1 MFGEDIQSPP
11 APEPAQEIIS
21 SVSADSDSTPDAPIP
36 VAAEVPEP
44 AATPVPAA
52 PPAAPITPS
61 PATPAPVITV
71 PPVSRRSGAGFRWF
85 LVIIAGLLL
94 VCGMSVAYF
103 FLSHPDTQG
112 VSVIRMEGTM
122 VTGEASDTEY
132 IGSEVV
138 GRELRD
144 AADDPM
150 VEAIVLRVN
159 SPGGTPS
166 AAQEIIGDLE
176 YAKTKKPVVVS
187 MGDIGTSAA
196 YYVSA
201 HADRIY
207 ANPDTFTAGVGVI
220 WKFSDISGWME
231 KEGYNVSTIKS
242 GSKKDMGS
250 TSRPLSTDEEA
261 YAQKI
266 VSDSFEEF
274 IADVT
279 TERVIARSDI
289 EDGRVIRGAD
299 AVKINVVDEL
309 GNLNDAIEGAKRL
322 AQSRSRSSLPG
333 LPS

>member
-1 MFGEDIQSPP
+1 
-11 APEPAQEIIS
+11 
-21 SVSADSDSTPDAPIP
+21 
-36 VAAEVPEP
+36 
-44 AATPVPAA
+44 
-52 PPAAPITPS
+52 
-61 PATPAPVITV
+61 
-71 PPVSRRSGAGFRWF
+71 
-85 LVIIAGLLL
+85 VIIIVGLLL
-94 VCGMSVAYF
+94 VCGVSVAYYL
-103 FLSHPDTQG
+103 LSHPDTQG

-122 VTGEASDTEY
+122 VTGDVYDGDT

-138 GRELRD
+138 GRELRE
-144 AADDPM
+144 AADDPL
-150 VEAIVLRVN
+150 VDAIVLRVN
-159 SPGGTPS
+159 SPGGTPA

-187 MGDIGTSAA
+187 MGDMGTSAA

-220 WKFSDISGWME
+220 WKFSDISRWME
-231 KEGYNVSTIKS
+231 KEGYNVSTVKS

-250 TSRPLSTDEEA
+250 TSRPLSTDEEE

-266 VSDSFEEF
+266 VTDSFENF
-274 IADVT
+274 IADIT
-279 TERVIARSDI
+279 AQRVIARSDI

-309 GNLNDAIEGAKRL
+309 GNLNDAIDGAKRM
-322 AQSRSRSSLPG
+322 AKSRSKSSLPG

>member
-1 MFGEDIQSPP
+1 MDGNDIPLPP
-11 APEPAQEIIS
+11 APEASAISEPPETATPAEPPA
-21 SVSADSDSTPDAPIP
+21 SAKAAVNVL
-36 VAAEVPEP
+36 VAAT
-44 AATPVPAA
+44 APAA
-52 PPAAPITPS
+52 PTVVPTTTRAPPPPTAPAS
-61 PATPAPVITV
+61 D
-71 PPVSRRSGAGFRWF
+71 RSGAGFRWF
-85 LVIIAGLLL
+85 LIIIVGLLL
-94 VCGMSVAYF
+94 VCGMSVAYYL
-103 FLSHPDTQG
+103 LSHPDTQG
-112 VSVIRMEGTM
+112 VSIIRMEGMM
-122 VTGEASDTEY
+122 VTGEAYDSET

-138 GRELRD
+138 GRELRG

-159 SPGGTPS
+159 SPGGTPA

-187 MGDIGTSAA
+187 MGDVGTSAA

-220 WKFSDISGWME
+220 WKFSDISRWME
-231 KEGYNVSTIKS
+231 KEGYNISIVKS

-250 TSRPLSTDEEA
+250 TSRPLSTDEEE

-266 VSDSFEEF
+266 VTDSFENF
-274 IADVT
+274 ISDVT

-309 GNLNDAIEGAKRL
+309 GNLNDAIDGAKRL
-322 AQSRSRSSLPG
+322 AQSRSKSSLPD
-333 LPS
+333 LLS

>member
-1 MFGEDIQSPP
+1 
-11 APEPAQEIIS
+11 
-21 SVSADSDSTPDAPIP
+21 V
-36 VAAEVPEP
+36 
-44 AATPVPAA
+44 
-52 PPAAPITPS
+52 
-61 PATPAPVITV
+61 
-71 PPVSRRSGAGFRWF
+71 
-85 LVIIAGLLL
+85 GLLL
-94 VCGMSVAYF
+94 VTGLSAAYY
-103 FLSHPDTQG
+103 FLAHTDTQG

-122 VTGEASDTEY
+122 VTGDYYDTET

-138 GRELRD
+138 GRELRE
-144 AADDPM
+144 AADDPL
-150 VEAIVLRVN
+150 VDAIVLRVN

-187 MGDIGTSAA
+187 MGDMGTSAA

-220 WKFSDISGWME
+220 WKFSDISRWME
-231 KEGYNVSTIKS
+231 REGYNVSIVKS

-250 TSRPLSTDEEA
+250 TARPLSTEEEE

-266 VSDSFEEF
+266 VTDSFENF
-274 IADVT
+274 IADIM
-279 TERVIARSDI
+279 EQRVIVRSDI

-299 AVKINVVDEL
+299 ALKINVIDEL
-309 GNLNDAIEGAKRL
+309 GNLNDAIDGAKRL
-322 AQSRSRSSLPG
+322 AQSRSKSSLPG